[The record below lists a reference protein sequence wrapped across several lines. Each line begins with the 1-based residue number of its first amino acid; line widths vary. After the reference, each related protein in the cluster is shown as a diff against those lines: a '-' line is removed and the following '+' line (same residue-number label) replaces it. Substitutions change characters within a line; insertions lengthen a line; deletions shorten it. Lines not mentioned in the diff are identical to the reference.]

1 VAGPPFWPP
10 DRLPVTLVA
19 EPATLPTLGTAPA
32 ALPRSGMAPESE
44 LRPDMALE
52 APEACGALAVRASY
66 SPKYPP
72 RDGSTRTVSSRRS

>member
-10 DRLPVTLVA
+10 DRLPVT
-19 EPATLPTLGTAPA
+19 PPT
-32 ALPRSGMAPESE
+32 ALETE

-52 APEACGALAVRASY
+52 SPEACGALAVRASY

>member
-1 VAGPPFWPP
+1 MGGPPFW
-10 DRLPVTLVA
+10 LPVTLLLPLVT

-52 APEACGALAVRASY
+52 APAACGALAVRAGPLVWPLLRPMSWLA
-66 SPKYPP
+66 P
-72 RDGSTRTVSSRRS
+72 